1 MSLRVLIA
9 VTHLLG
15 AGHLTRAA
23 ALARAFAAAGHDAT
37 VASGG
42 VPAPLVRMDGF
53 ASVQLPPVRI
63 AGTDFRTLLD
73 EGGEPVTPAR
83 LEARR
88 DMLVAL
94 IDGIRPDILV
104 TELFPFGRRILA
116 GEFLTLVEEVRARRP
131 DALVLASVRDILVAP
146 ARPDRI
152 AATHETLERF
162 YDAVLV
168 HGDPDLIPLDASGPL
183 DEGTRALLRY
193 TGYVD
198 HGAPVAALAAGGTG
212 EIVVS
217 GGSSAASLPLYRA
230 SLAAAALV
238 PERPWRI
245 LVGGAAEAELET
257 LLRAAPAHAVVER
270 ARGDFR
276 DLLAG
281 AATSVSQAGYNT
293 VVDVLRTG
301 CQAVLVPFEAGNET
315 EQRLRAERL
324 VARGHA
330 QLLLETNLSP
340 AAVAEAVRRALQRP
354 RADPAAIR
362 FDGAERSAA
371 IAEELAE
378 DRRTD
383 ARPRRSRAARAA
395 WPLLDA
401 ALKRLAGRQTPLSV
415 WWRDDDAVS
424 HTPALDRLLALASR
438 FDVPLAVAAVP
449 AEADA
454 ALAARLAGEPLARVL
469 VHGLAHANHQ
479 REGARKAE
487 FGSARPLLRLIE
499 DAGRGLR
506 LARER
511 FGDMLLPVF
520 VPPWNRVA
528 PELVPALP
536 KLGFEGLSTFGPRG
550 IGELSYGIVQV
561 NTHVDPIDWHGG
573 RGLRAADAILAD
585 LAAALAAR
593 PDEEAHEP
601 IGLLTHHLV
610 HDEATWAFCETL
622 LARLA
627 ASPSIRF
634 QEPQTMFV
642 GARTL
647 AT

>member
-42 VPAPLVRMDGF
+42 MPAPLVRTDGF
-53 ASVQLPPVRI
+53 TFVQLPPVRI

-94 IDGIRPDILV
+94 AGGIRPDILV

-116 GEFLTLVEEVRARRP
+116 GEFLTLVEEVRVRRP

-152 AATHETLERF
+152 ATVHETLERF

-168 HGDPDLIPLDASGPL
+168 HGDPDLIPLDASWPL

-198 HGAPVAALAAGGTG
+198 HGMLVAALANDAG

-245 LVGGAAEAELET
+245 LVGGVAEAELET
-257 LLRAAPAHAVVER
+257 LVRAAPAHAVVER
-270 ARGDFR
+270 VRGDFR

-281 AATSVSQAGYNT
+281 AAVSVSQAGYNT
-293 VVDVLRTG
+293 VVDVLRAG
-301 CQAVLVPFEAGNET
+301 CRAVLVPFEAGNET

-324 VARGHA
+324 VASGHA
-330 QLLLETNLSP
+330 ELLLEMNLSP
-340 AAVAEAVRRALQRP
+340 AAVVEAVRRALQRP
-354 RADPAAIR
+354 RPDSATIR
-362 FDGAERSAA
+362 FDGAERSVAV
-371 IAEELAE
+371 AEQLAE
-378 DRRTD
+378 GRRTD
-383 ARPRRSRAARAA
+383 ARPRRSRGTRAA
-395 WPLLDA
+395 WPLLDE
-401 ALKRLAGRQTPLSV
+401 ALKRLADRQAPLPV

-424 HTPALDRLLALASR
+424 HTPALDRLLALARR
-438 FDVPLAVAAVP
+438 FDLPLAVAAVP

-454 ALAARLAGEPLARVL
+454 SLAARLSGEPLACVL
-469 VHGLAHANHQ
+469 VHGLGHANHEG
-479 REGARKAE
+479 EGAKKAE
-487 FGSARPLLRLIE
+487 FGPARRLSRLID
-499 DAGRGLR
+499 DAGHGLH
-506 LARER
+506 LARDR

-520 VPPWNRVA
+520 VPPWNRIA
-528 PELVPALP
+528 PELVPALS
-536 KLGFEGLSTFGPRG
+536 KLGFDGLSTFGSRG
-550 IGELSYGIVQV
+550 IGEPPYGIVQV

-573 RGLRAADAILAD
+573 RGLRAVDAILAD
-585 LAAALAAR
+585 LASALVAH
-593 PDEEAHEP
+593 PDEGAHEP

-627 ASPSIRF
+627 VSPMIRF
-634 QEPQTMFV
+634 QPPRKMFV